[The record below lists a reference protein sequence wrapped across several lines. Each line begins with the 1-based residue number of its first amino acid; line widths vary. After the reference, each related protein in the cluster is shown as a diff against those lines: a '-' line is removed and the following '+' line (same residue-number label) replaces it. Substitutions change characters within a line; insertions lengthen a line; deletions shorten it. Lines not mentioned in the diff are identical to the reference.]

1 MLLDLPKRIKDA
13 FEGKLI
19 RQNRKGGLTMS
30 VIELTQENYQKEVIE
45 SDRPVLI
52 DFFATWCGPCKML
65 SPVLEE
71 VAKEVEGKLDIVKV
85 DVDQDG
91 ELAMRFG
98 IMSVPT
104 MIIFKDGQP
113 MTQLQGFMPKAQLM
127 NELKKVI

>member
-1 MLLDLPKRIKDA
+1 MKIINKSEFD
-13 FEGKLI
+13 
-19 RQNRKGGLTMS
+19 S
-30 VIELTQENYQKEVIE
+30 VIAQGV
-45 SDRPVLI
+45 VLV

>member
-1 MLLDLPKRIKDA
+1 MKIINKSEFD
-13 FEGKLI
+13 
-19 RQNRKGGLTMS
+19 S
-30 VIELTQENYQKEVIE
+30 VIAQGV
-45 SDRPVLI
+45 VLV

-91 ELAMRFG
+91 KLAMRFG

>member
-1 MLLDLPKRIKDA
+1 MKIINKSEFD
-13 FEGKLI
+13 
-19 RQNRKGGLTMS
+19 S
-30 VIELTQENYQKEVIE
+30 VIAQGV
-45 SDRPVLI
+45 VLV
-52 DFFATWCGPCKML
+52 DFFATWCGPCRMMA
-65 SPVLEE
+65 PVIEE